1 MEQKTVW
8 QQSSSNPENPHNLA
22 TIRQWWAN
30 LNGKEITWQ
39 QRIIPHSSEVN
50 ELDWEPQRFDEVFAI
65 NNPEIRGIT
74 LYWRKLDASQERNTT
89 PNKLILDNIG
99 QYLYIF
105 PYSQKEVVIR
115 VGFPSIPYQTISMKN
130 PQYSYN
136 QSGQNYTLILRDTTQ
151 QQEVKVTLSPEN
163 LKQLLRELTK

>member
-1 MEQKTVW
+1 MEQKTLW
-8 QQSSSNPENPHNLA
+8 QQGSSNPEN
-22 TIRQWWAN
+22 TN

-39 QRIIPHSSEVN
+39 QRIIPHSGEVG

-74 LYWRKLDASQERNTT
+74 LYWRKLDGAQERNTT
-89 PNKLILDNIG
+89 PNKLILNSIRH
-99 QYLYIF
+99 YLYIF
-105 PYSQKEVVIR
+105 PQSQKEVVIR
-115 VGFPSIPYQTISMKN
+115 VGFPSIPYQTISMTN

-136 QSGQNYTLILRDTTQ
+136 RSGENYTLILIDTIQ
-151 QQEVKVTLSPEN
+151 QQEVKVTLSSEN